1 MIGIFLINGRRSAVT
16 YAAPA
21 TVTASS
27 IDADLGSLGRI
38 SVTRTTTGETRTVR
52 AGCKPESTKQ
62 VETENYEGTIEFH
75 GEEGF
80 ADVSATRAPLVHEIV
95 CTCRS
100 GADGTGPAEKELPG
114 ARLDVERHVGHRIP
128 GRVRRDPEPSGR
140 PDRRQRGSRG
150 TSRRDRDPP
159 RNLDPGKRRCVALRP
174 APADRDGKAARSL
187 RRPRQLRRRC
197 ASCQAVERKPDGRPP
212 RARRPTGDRP
222 GLQGRTCAPALIPCQ
237 LEGRPDRRSAR
248 GGTRTRKSPRGQR
261 LLRAPLLPVS
271 PPGQADG
278 SRAVPV
284 GSRAWR
290 STGGG

>member
-1 MIGIFLINGRRSAVT
+1 MLAAVVVVLVVPTAVLGDDGESSPQVTGFRLQATNGYEFDAFAEVPTGGTEGMIGIFLINGRRSAVT

-95 CTCRS
+95 CTGRS

-114 ARLDVERHVGHRIP
+114 ARLDVERHVGHQY
-128 GRVRRDPEPSGR
+128 RVEFDAIQNRRGARTGVSVEVEEH
-140 PDRRQRGSRG
+140 
-150 TSRRDRDPP
+150 RDGIEIHRATWT
-159 RNLDPGKRRCVALRP
+159 RASAGALRFDRHLRTATVRPP
-174 APADRDGKAARSL
+174 APFAGHASFDAGAPLARRWSGNLTADLPGHADLPVTGRGFRAEL
-187 RRPRQLRRRC
+187 VRPR
-197 ASCQAVERKPDGRPP
+197 
-212 RARRPTGDRP
+212 
-222 GLQGRTCAPALIPCQ
+222 
-237 LEGRPDRRSAR
+237 
-248 GGTRTRKSPRGQR
+248 
-261 LLRAPLLPVS
+261 
-271 PPGQADG
+271 
-278 SRAVPV
+278 
-284 GSRAWR
+284 
-290 STGGG
+290 